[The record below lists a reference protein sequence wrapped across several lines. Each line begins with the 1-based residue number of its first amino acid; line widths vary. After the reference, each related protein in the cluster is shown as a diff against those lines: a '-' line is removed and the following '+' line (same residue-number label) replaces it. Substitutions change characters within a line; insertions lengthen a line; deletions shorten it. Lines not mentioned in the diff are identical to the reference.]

1 MRNKFQINFFFL
13 SVHKNKKK
21 SSINQFLFLAFLYFY
36 YICFFFYFYTTQ
48 NSLCPAILS
57 SFNILG
63 NSLSRNCPI
72 FCIFYSFIFIFLFI
86 LIRYV
91 FAILCDKYPR
101 CLIQKWNLTK
111 FLIFFLSLFLDREIK
126 IILLSSTKIFLQ
138 YYFLILQVKSI
149 N

>member
-1 MRNKFQINFFFL
+1 MSFFFNRFFLVATSVRNKFQINFFFL

-86 LIRYV
+86 LIRFPLRDFMRQISAV
-91 FAILCDKYPR
+91 FDSKMES
-101 CLIQKWNLTK
+101 N
-111 FLIFFLSLFLDREIK
+111 
-126 IILLSSTKIFLQ
+126 
-138 YYFLILQVKSI
+138 
-149 N
+149 